1 MTGHEGM
8 RLLILSRFEDDV
20 LLRQEVEAWL
30 AELAPLGQSVVGES
44 LMCVCAEL
52 GLCYCNCEG
61 CAECEDLL
69 HVPEEELPSDED
81 TRGENAKQGRQE
93 KRAVE
98 TKDEKK
104 KPKRNRE
111 KKRQPSSLTPVQEPV
126 EVEIV
131 PGMKVMVYPD
141 YTEDKTRVGNRSR
154 TGSRRRNKSQG
165 KRGR

>member
-8 RLLILSRFEDDV
+8 RLLILGRFEDDV

-30 AELAPLGQSVVGES
+30 DELAPLGQSVVGES

-69 HVPEEELPSDED
+69 HVPEEELQSDED

-98 TKDEKK
+98 TKDEKA
-104 KPKRNRE
+104 KPKRERE
-111 KKRQPSSLTPVQEPV
+111 KRRRSSSLTPVQEPV

-131 PGMKVMVYPD
+131 PGIKVMVYPD
-141 YTEDKTRVGNRSR
+141 RREGKMRAGNR
-154 TGSRRRNKSQG
+154 TGNRHRDKSQG